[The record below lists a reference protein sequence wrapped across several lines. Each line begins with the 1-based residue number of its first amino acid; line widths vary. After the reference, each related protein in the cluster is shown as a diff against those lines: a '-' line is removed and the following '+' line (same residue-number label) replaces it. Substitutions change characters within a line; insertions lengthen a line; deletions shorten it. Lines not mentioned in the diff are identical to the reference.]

1 MTGHFVSWVFAS
13 QSAIK
18 PASSLRRPR
27 NSWIR
32 ASIRRSLAAASS
44 RVAWH
49 ERLFWRVRRLATSAS
64 VNPHGLR
71 ALDEPQS
78 VGIALAVAAD
88 STERSWRFRDQSQ
101 ALVIPNGLNVNA
113 GRRSQARDSV
123 GARHEP

>member
-1 MTGHFVSWVFAS
+1 LD
-13 QSAIK
+13 
-18 PASSLRRPR
+18 SSVDKTQFGGSELARRVA
-27 NSWIR
+27 R
-32 ASIRRSLAAASS
+32 ASLLESQKTRNLG
-44 RVAWH
+44 
-49 ERLFWRVRRLATSAS
+49 ERE
-64 VNPHGLR
+64 PHGLR